1 MNQIN
6 KGQLFKGCDIL
17 YKFKE
22 KIKRMEKLYHTNNN
36 QKKVGRP
43 GTVVQAYKYF
53 GSRGRGIKGVQDQDG
68 LNS

>member
-36 QKKVGRP
+36 QKRVGRP
-43 GTVVQAYKYF
+43 GTVVHASNTSTLEAEGG
-53 GSRGRGIKGVQDQDG
+53 GS
-68 LNS
+68 L